1 MNTATWL
8 FTNHHFKLVHS
19 VFFGLVFLTLL
30 NSRSSPPSLSAAN
43 GRRHPNSHRH
53 LLTSAGGAMSL
64 RRSPSP
70 SPCCGDSHFVLLVPV
85 LLVILHSLLLL
96 PHSSLA
102 IRPIESDQ
110 IELANAT
117 ESNVSLSRPR
127 EGSFADIIDRA
138 LEHEF
143 TENDQN
149 EGTGFWILGFSALAV
164 QFFLFAFHFRFRY
177 WETEFVV
184 SVYSTRAFVGF
195 WFLIYGHKPLLSA
208 WFIQIQV
215 TSTLLLHFM
224 ILFIFW
230 LLF

>member
-19 VFFGLVFLTLL
+19 VFLGPVFLTLL
-30 NSRSSPPSLSAAN
+30 NSFATVTLRGQRSSPP
-43 GRRHPNSHRH
+43 PNSHRH
-53 LLTSAGGAMSL
+53 LLTCAGGAMLL
-64 RRSPSP
+64 RRSLSS

-102 IRPIESDQ
+102 IRPTESDQ

-127 EGSFADIIDRA
+127 EGSFADMIDRA

-149 EGTGFWILGFSALAV
+149 EGSGF
-164 QFFLFAFHFRFRY
+164 
-177 WETEFVV
+177 
-184 SVYSTRAFVGF
+184 
-195 WFLIYGHKPLLSA
+195 
-208 WFIQIQV
+208 
-215 TSTLLLHFM
+215 
-224 ILFIFW
+224 
-230 LLF
+230 